1 MDCAAGTAPCVLHVL
16 AVQADYDLQSA
27 YQATLGDQTAFAD
40 FLCFIIRKLR
50 LAYVVSFCFT
60 NAEYRI
66 ALVDF
71 IVALR
76 RTKGWRR
83 RTLRSPS
90 PPSSGLHLLTP
101 GNPLRRGITAAA
113 GLGQYSQLY
122 SGASRLSPV
131 PNMVLLSVFG
141 LVSFAFHSGCWAC
154 VAHFSLLGDRLFVPA
169 ATWCFAMY
177 IRMICADRDWIV
189 CLDG

>member
-1 MDCAAGTAPCVLHVL
+1 MPWHPVPRRAFSLYLRAGALTCSRLIKLH
-16 AVQADYDLQSA
+16 SA
-27 YQATLGDQTAFAD
+27 Y
-40 FLCFIIRKLR
+40 FLCYFIRNR
-50 LAYVVSFCFT
+50 RFAYVVCIGFF
-60 NAEYRI
+60 NEEYLI

-76 RTKGWRR
+76 RTKGRRR